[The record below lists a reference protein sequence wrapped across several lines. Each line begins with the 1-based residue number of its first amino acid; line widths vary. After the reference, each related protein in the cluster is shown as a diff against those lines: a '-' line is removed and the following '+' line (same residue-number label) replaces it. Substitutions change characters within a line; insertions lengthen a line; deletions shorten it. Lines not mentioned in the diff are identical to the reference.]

1 MELSIEC
8 QKRGE
13 GEKPKAL
20 RRDGVLP
27 AVLYGHDGTNSVD
40 LKVNT
45 REAEALLRK
54 AVVNK
59 SVITVDV
66 PEIDWNGKVILREV
80 QTHPWKNEIYHL
92 SFFSIADQDALEL
105 TMPIHYSGTAKG
117 VKDDGGMLDT
127 VMTEMQIKCAPDKI
141 PQTLDVN
148 VSSLGIGDSLHLGQ
162 IVMPEGVTALGDPD
176 QMVVS
181 VLAPRK
187 AESEAGGE
195 EAASAEP
202 EAAV

>member
-8 QKRGE
+8 SKRVE

-20 RRDGVLP
+20 RREGVLP

-40 LKVNT
+40 LKVND
-45 REAEALLRK
+45 REAQALLRK

-59 SVITVDV
+59 SVITVNV
-66 PEIDWNGKVILREV
+66 PDMPWNGKVILREV
-80 QTHPWKNEIYHL
+80 QTHPWKNQIYHL
-92 SFFSIADQDALEL
+92 SFFSIADQDQLEL
-105 TMPIHYSGTAKG
+105 TMPIHYSGEAAG
-117 VKDDGGMLDT
+117 VKNDGGMLDT
-127 VMTEMQIKCAPDKI
+127 VLTELQIKCAPDKI

-148 VSSLGIGDSLHLGQ
+148 VSSLQVGDSLQLGQ
-162 IVMPEGVTALGDPD
+162 IVLPEGVEALGDPE

-187 AESEAGGE
+187 AESESAE
-195 EAASAEP
+195 TADTAAEP

>member
-45 REAEALLRK
+45 HQAEALLRK

-59 SVITVDV
+59 SVINVNV
-66 PEIDWNGKVILREV
+66 PDISWNGKVILREV
-80 QTHPWKNEIYHL
+80 QSHPWKNQIYHL
-92 SFFSIADQDALEL
+92 SFFSIADQDELEL
-105 TMPIHYSGTAKG
+105 TMPIHYSGEAKG
-117 VKDDGGMLDT
+117 VKNDGGMLDT

-141 PQTLDVN
+141 PQTLDIN
-148 VSSLGIGDSLHLGQ
+148 VSDLGVGDSLHLGQ
-162 IVMPEGVTALGDPD
+162 IVLPEGVSAVGDAD

-187 AESEAGGE
+187 SDGESSDAEDAVEA
-195 EAASAEP
+195 

>member
-8 QKRGE
+8 QKRVE

-20 RRDGVLP
+20 RREGVLP
-27 AVLYGHDGTNSVD
+27 AVLYGHDGTSSVD

-45 REAEALLRK
+45 RQAQALLRK

-66 PEIDWNGKVILREV
+66 PEMPWNGKVILREV

-92 SFFSIADQDALEL
+92 SFFSIADQAELEV
-105 TMPIHYSGTAKG
+105 TMPIHYSGEAKG
-117 VKDDGGMLDT
+117 VKNDGGMLDT
-127 VMTEMQIKCAPDKI
+127 VMNELQLKCAPDKI
-141 PQTLDVN
+141 PQVLDIN
-148 VSSLGIGDSLHLGQ
+148 VSDLGVGDSLHLGQ
-162 IVMPEGVTALGDPD
+162 IVLPEGVTAVGDAS

-187 AESEAGGE
+187 ADSGDAEEGATE
-195 EAASAEP
+195 TEAAG
-202 EAAV
+202 